1 MNAIKERNLNLDLIR
16 FVALLMV
23 PCLHGFDHTG
33 LYSSALNTIPGG
45 IMMVGKMLITCSIPL
60 YLLLSGYLC
69 SKKAP
74 CGAFLF
80 GIVPHI
86 FILTDAYR

>member
-16 FVALLMV
+16 CVALLMV

-45 IMMVGKMLITCSIPL
+45 IMMVGKMLITCTIPL
-60 YLLLSGYLC
+60 
-69 SKKAP
+69 
-74 CGAFLF
+74 
-80 GIVPHI
+80 
-86 FILTDAYR
+86 